1 MATNI
6 TFTNPVGGLRSSFTS
21 NGTATVVVA
30 GGTGVSNLISNSTE
44 VVVSGSINK
53 IVYGTDNV
61 SFWTVKR
68 DANVVGFYCG
78 TGAIDYSALGVPL
91 VQDATANI
99 VTTLT
104 GSNGFIVV
112 EVHKKSHF

>member
-1 MATNI
+1 MATKVV
-6 TFTNPVGGLRSSFTS
+6 FSNPVGGLRSSFTS

-30 GGTGVSNLISNSTE
+30 GDNSTSNLTSNTTE
-44 VVVSGSINK
+44 VVISGSISK
-53 IVYGTDNV
+53 VVYGTDNV

-68 DANVVGFYCG
+68 DANTVGYYVGSGVV
-78 TGAIDYSALGVPL
+78 DYSALGVPL
-91 VQDATANI
+91 VQDAAANI